1 MRFFSKYKIYKKL
14 KSIPVKHPLR
24 IFKFKRPK
32 WKLVQ
37 KKLSFIHLKKRKSI
51 KFVNFYFKKKSNK
64 QWSKVKSKYK
74 DGLRE
79 KNEIFATLDS
89 SFSKNWFKKQNLNS
103 SLNKNFLDL
112 YLKNI
117 ILPHYRLDLLLSN
130 LYFFKSSYQAREA
143 INNGL
148 ILVNQTS
155 VLGNYFLKKGDV
167 VSIKDASILNN
178 TFIIKDFFLSFSKNT
193 SFLPFLECDFYRKI
207 IIIIK
212 DVNTLTNKDFL
223 LLNQKRFDLKKF
235 IDYIK

>member
-14 KSIPVKHPLR
+14 RSIPVKHPLR
-24 IFKFKRPK
+24 ILKFKRPK

-37 KKLSFIHLKKRKSI
+37 KKLSFLQSKKRKSI

-64 QWSKVKSKYK
+64 NWSKVKSTYK

-79 KNEIFATLDS
+79 KNEIFTILDF
-89 SFSKNWFKKQNLNS
+89 SFSKNWFKKQNLNL

-117 ILPHYRLDLLLSN
+117 ILPHYRIDFLLSN
-130 LYFFKSSYQAREA
+130 LYFFKTCYQAREA

-148 ILVNQTS
+148 VLVNQRS
-155 VLGNYFLKKGDV
+155 VLGNYFLKKGDII
-167 VSIKDASILNN
+167 SIKDVSILSN
-178 TFIIKDFFLSFSKNT
+178 TFQIKDFFLSFSKNT
-193 SFLPFLECDFYRKI
+193 FFIPFLECDFYTKTV
-207 IIIIK
+207 IIIK

-223 LLNQKRFDLKKF
+223 LLNQKRFDLKRF
-235 IDYIK
+235 LDYIK